1 MHVVKEVRQTFLDIN
16 SSKFAAPHH
25 RVNHGGI
32 LCRIVAL
39 AEEIVLMRL
48 CWQYNNVGI
57 VRYVIVSQRI
67 GLLVHNIK
75 FGILRQALKW
85 DGAIYDSTLFQI
97 KRKVEAHMSAPLLKE
112 RESFL
117 SKKQSEGNGLR
128 SLSV

>member
-1 MHVVKEVRQTFLDIN
+1 MDVVKEVRQTFLDIN

-32 LCRIVAL
+32 LCRIVVL
-39 AEEIVLMRL
+39 AEEIVLTRL

-67 GLLVHNIK
+67 GLLVHNMK
-75 FGILRQALKW
+75 FGILRQVLKW
-85 DGAIYDSTLFQI
+85 EEQYMIDTLFQI
-97 KRKVEAHMSAPLLKE
+97 KRKVEAHMSAPLLME

-128 SLSV
+128 SLSL